1 MQKTFRIG
9 EYALGGI
16 IKLIVDKNARITIQN
31 RDWDDGSLVQ
41 AKTFDFVDKFKVQMY
56 LEEVTSS
63 YYADKV
69 MNWIY
74 V

>member
-16 IKLIVDKNARITIQN
+16 IKVIVDKNARIKIEN
-31 RDWDDGSLVQ
+31 RDWDDKSLVQ
-41 AKTFDFVDKFKVQMY
+41 SEIFDFVDKNKVEMY

>member
-9 EYALGGI
+9 EYAIGGI
-16 IKLIVDKNARITIQN
+16 IKVIVDDNARIKIEN
-31 RDWDDGSLVQ
+31 RDWDDKSLVQ
-41 AKTFDFVDKFKVQMY
+41 SKIFDFVDKFKVQMY

>member
-16 IKLIVDKNARITIQN
+16 IKVIVDGNARIKIEN
-31 RDWDDGSLVQ
+31 RDWDDKSLVQ
-41 AKTFDFVDKFKVQMY
+41 SEIFDFVDKFKVQMY
-56 LEEVTSS
+56 LEDVTSS
-63 YYADKV
+63 YYAEKV

>member
-16 IKLIVDKNARITIQN
+16 IKVIVDKNANIKIEN
-31 RDWDDGSLVQ
+31 RDWDDQSLVQ
-41 AKTFDFVDKFKVQMY
+41 SKTFSFVDKNKVQMY
-56 LEEVTSS
+56 LEDVTSS

-74 V
+74 A